1 VSWKT
6 TLLGSVLKTRAGGTP
21 LKSKNEY
28 YEGGD
33 IPWLMSGEVCTKDI
47 YSCVNKITQ
56 LGVES
61 SSAKLFPANTTLV
74 AMYGATA
81 GQVGILR
88 FPATTNQAVCGIL
101 PCKNYLPEFLYYYL
115 SFYKDTLLLEVSG
128 VAQPNLSQIKIKNIP
143 IPLIS
148 IKIQE
153 KIVAK
158 LDAIFSEIDKAT
170 VAAETNANNTEAL
183 FQSYLTEVF
192 ERGGEG
198 WERKTIEEITDKTK
212 NVSPDKSPNIEFT
225 YVDVS
230 SISNTSYS
238 IISTQKLLG
247 KDAPSR
253 AKKNIITNDILF
265 ATVRPTLKRIAIV
278 PEFLENQVASTGY
291 VVLRTNKKN
300 YHKFLFYFLFTSTFN
315 EAMESLQRGASY
327 PAVTDSD
334 VKLQKLLVPS
344 YEEQYK
350 ISEKLEQINSS
361 ISIKINSELRK
372 IEELK
377 ALKQA
382 ILQKAFNGELVKD

>member
-1 VSWKT
+1 MISGWITDEIDNLCNVEY
-6 TLLGSVLKTRAGGTP
+6 GTRVVQKNDGGTIYP
-21 LKSKNEY
+21 VY
-28 YEGGD
+28 GGGGATFFMD
-33 IPWLMSGEVCTKDI
+33 TYNREDRLTIARFAM
-47 YSCVNKITQ
+47 
-56 LGVES
+56 
-61 SSAKLFPANTTLV
+61 SAKCTRFVKGKFFLNDSGLTLS
-74 AMYGATA
+74 
-81 GQVGILR
+81 
-88 FPATTNQAVCGIL
+88 P
-101 PCKNYLPEFLYYYL
+101 KN
-115 SFYKDTLLLEVSG
+115 K
-128 VAQPNLSQIKIKNIP
+128 SQIEQDFLNYQCLALNDVFYSLAKGSAQKNLDVPAFRKLKLNIP
-143 IPLIS
+143 TDINL
-148 IKIQE
+148 QR

-158 LDAIFSEIDKAT
+158 LDAIFTEIDVAT
-170 VAAETNANNTEAL
+170 AATEANAKNAEAL

-192 ERGGEG
+192 ESGGEG

-212 NVSPDKSPNIEFT
+212 NVSPDKNPDIEFS

-350 ISEKLEQINSS
+350 ISEKIEQINSS

-382 ILQKAFNGELVKD
+382 ILQKAFSGELVKD

>member
-1 VSWKT
+1 M
-6 TLLGSVLKTRAGGTP
+6 LGSVLKTRAGGTP
-21 LKSKNEY
+21 LKAKKEY

-56 LGVES
+56 LGVEN
-61 SSAKLFPANTTLV
+61 SSAKLFPASTTLV

-158 LDAIFSEIDKAT
+158 LDAIFAEIDTAK
-170 VAAETNANNTEAL
+170 VAAEANANNAEAL
-183 FQSYLTEVF
+183 FQSFLDNLFLNIAKTNNPIKLSSVIKLEYGKGLEDNDRDLNGIYGAYGANGVKSKTNKFLYDKPSIVVGRKGSAGELTLVEEKFWALDVTYYVTHDTK
-192 ERGGEG
+192 
-198 WERKTIEEITDKTK
+198 KTDLNFLYYALKMLNIPSLAKGVKPGINRNDVYDLSIAVPILSDQKILLEKILYVNKNLDIAKNLYKTK
-212 NVSPDKSPNIEFT
+212 V
-225 YVDVS
+225 
-230 SISNTSYS
+230 
-238 IISTQKLLG
+238 
-247 KDAPSR
+247 
-253 AKKNIITNDILF
+253 
-265 ATVRPTLKRIAIV
+265 
-278 PEFLENQVASTGY
+278 
-291 VVLRTNKKN
+291 
-300 YHKFLFYFLFTSTFN
+300 
-315 EAMESLQRGASY
+315 
-327 PAVTDSD
+327 
-334 VKLQKLLVPS
+334 
-344 YEEQYK
+344 
-350 ISEKLEQINSS
+350 
-361 ISIKINSELRK
+361 SELNF
-372 IEELK
+372 
-377 ALKQA
+377 LKQS